1 MSAPTDLELMMYFD
15 GELDEPR
22 ASEVRAFVEGSA
34 RARQKLDGLSLVGVA
49 VEERARARE
58 SSFPD
63 LTDSIM
69 ARVSAEAAGR
79 TADAQEP
86 HADRAPEAPPVR
98 PKPLDTPKKLE
109 IAAPAANDNGR
120 LIFGLA
126 AFAAVAAAA
135 LFMWGRSPE
144 PAPSVAAGSAPE
156 LAPSTPRSRPR
167 SPTLRPRP
175 SVRVPRPPRR
185 RTRPRLPPRRW
196 LRWTLAR
203 ATGWSTTW
211 PSRTSQPRP
220 RSSGSAMSDV
230 LSSRDV
236 RSRESPVLW
245 RNR

>member
-156 LAPSTPRSRPR
+156 LAPLDSALAAPVADA
-167 SPTLRPRP
+167 PTSSQRP
-175 SVRVPRPPRR
+175 SPPPSAPEDEAPPPSAEVAAVDFGSRNGMVYYVAVANQPTTTTVVWVR
-185 RTRPRLPPRRW
+185 
-196 LRWTLAR
+196 
-203 ATGWSTTW
+203 
-211 PSRTSQPRP
+211 
-220 RSSGSAMSDV
+220 D
-230 LSSRDV
+230 
-236 RSRESPVLW
+236 E
-245 RNR
+245 

>member
-135 LFMWGRSPE
+135 LFMWGRSTSQRRRSPR
-144 PAPSVAAGSAPE
+144 APRQSSR
-156 LAPSTPRSRPR
+156 PSTPRSRPG
-167 SPTLRPRP
+167 
-175 SVRVPRPPRR
+175 RR
-185 RTRPRLPPRRW
+185 R
-196 LRWTLAR
+196 
-203 ATGWSTTW
+203 
-211 PSRTSQPRP
+211 
-220 RSSGSAMSDV
+220 SDLV
-230 LSSRDV
+230 PAS
-236 RSRESPVLW
+236 ESPPSAPEDEAPPPSAEVAAVDFGS
-245 RNR
+245 RNGMVYYVAVANQPTTTTVVWVRDE

>member
-15 GELDEPR
+15 GELEEPR

-58 SSFPD
+58 RSFPD
-63 LTDSIM
+63 LSDSIM

-79 TADAQEP
+79 DL
-86 HADRAPEAPPVR
+86 APKASPAR
-98 PKPLDTPKKLE
+98 PKLLDTPKKLE

-156 LAPSTPRSRPR
+156 LAPLDSGALAAPVAEA
-167 SPTLRPRP
+167 PTSSERP
-175 SVRVPRPPRR
+175 SPPPVATEEEAPPPSAEVAAVDFGSRNGMVYYVAVANQPTTTTVVWVR
-185 RTRPRLPPRRW
+185 
-196 LRWTLAR
+196 
-203 ATGWSTTW
+203 
-211 PSRTSQPRP
+211 
-220 RSSGSAMSDV
+220 D
-230 LSSRDV
+230 
-236 RSRESPVLW
+236 E
-245 RNR
+245 